1 MDFCFK
7 MFVGVS
13 LLYSV
18 ALVSAVC
25 KVKQLYVHIPSFLYF
40 FPT

>member
-7 MFVGVS
+7 MFVGVA
-13 LLYSV
+13 LLYS
-18 ALVSAVC
+18 VSAVC
-25 KVKQLYVHIPSFLYF
+25 KVKQLYAYIPSFLDF